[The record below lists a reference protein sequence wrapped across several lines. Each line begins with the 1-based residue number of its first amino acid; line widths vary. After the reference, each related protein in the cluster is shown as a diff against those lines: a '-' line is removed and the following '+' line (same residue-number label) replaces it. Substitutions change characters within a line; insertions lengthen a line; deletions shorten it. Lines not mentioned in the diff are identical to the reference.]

1 MDLMAITPHIKD
13 LENFLT
19 NCHRRRYPNRS
30 TIIYEGDT
38 CNTLYYII
46 EGSVSVV
53 LEDDDGR
60 EVVIAYLNP
69 GDFFGEMGLFEQKES
84 QRLVSRTHGLRDCR
98 NQLRELQQLHPY
110 TSRNR
115 LHDRQADGTPP
126 AQYHAQG
133 GRSGFL

>member
-53 LEDDDGR
+53 LEDDDA
-60 EVVIAYLNP
+60 EEWSSPI
-69 GDFFGEMGLFEQKES
+69 
-84 QRLVSRTHGLRDCR
+84 
-98 NQLRELQQLHPY
+98 
-110 TSRNR
+110 
-115 LHDRQADGTPP
+115 
-126 AQYHAQG
+126 
-133 GRSGFL
+133 